1 MEKYE
6 LIQKLKDIHIDNYE
20 AYGDDELLMIAA
32 CLQDYMEDYEN
43 EEIERIFIRIQPWS
57 VIEDLLIDLIH
68 KRDKRKLSSLIRH
81 VGFDG
86 NAYWIN
92 DDGYL
97 EHVDGEC
104 VNNVIKMILEILE

>member
-20 AYGDDELLMIAA
+20 TYGDDELLMIAIY
-32 CLQDYMEDYEN
+32 LQDYLEDN
-43 EEIERIFIRIQPWS
+43 EDDALELIKTRIQPW
-57 VIEDLLIDLIH
+57 EALKDFLADLIY
-68 KRDKRKLSSLIRH
+68 RREKRKLEAFIKH

-92 DDGYL
+92 DYGYL

-104 VNNVIKMILEILE
+104 VNNVIKKILDILE